1 MINQNELKPGGMVQI
16 WDSQVGAKITGHGE
30 VGYLVRVHGLTGKKT
45 PDGNTTSSGTIW
57 QVISFNHDPPE
68 KYNVHECWLRP
79 INHVDDIIGYLKK
92 KT

>member
-1 MINQNELKPGGMVQI
+1 MKNEKQLKPGSMVQI
-16 WDSQVGAKITGHGE
+16 WDHQQGAKITGHGE
-30 VGYLVRVHGLTGKKT
+30 VGYIVRVHGEAGKRT

-57 QVISFNHDPPE
+57 QVISFNHEPPE

-79 INHVDDIIGYLKK
+79 INHVDDIIGRLKK